1 MVSTAPSSVASPNV
15 KLETSMTNSGVTEQL
30 LTGSGNLNNSIREQA
45 NYKTKNQ
52 STLNLAVKES

>member
-1 MVSTAPSSVASPNV
+1 MVSTAPSSVASANV

-45 NYKTKNQ
+45 NYKTK
-52 STLNLAVKES
+52 TKVP